1 MKTPARHTGDH
12 GEDLA
17 ARFLQ
22 ERGYQLVRQNFRY
35 GHAEIDL
42 IMQKGNLL
50 VFVEVKTRRNAEYGY
65 PEEFVS
71 KKQAAQIIRAAE
83 HFIVQQDW
91 QGNIR
96 FDIIAILTEPATDI
110 QHLPDAFY

>member
-1 MKTPARHTGDH
+1 MKTPAQHTGDQ

-17 ARFLQ
+17 LRFLQ
-22 ERGYQLVRQNFRY
+22 KEGYQLLLRNYRY
-35 GHAEIDL
+35 RHDEIDL
-42 IMQKGNLL
+42 VMQKGNLL

-71 KKQAAQIIRAAE
+71 KKQARQIVRAAE
-83 HFIVQQDW
+83 QYILQNDW

-96 FDIIAILTEPATDI
+96 FDIVAILTEPELKI
-110 QHLPDAFY
+110 KHLPDAFY

>member
-1 MKTPARHTGDH
+1 LKTPAQHTGKY

-17 ARFLQ
+17 QAYLRDS
-22 ERGYQLVRQNFRY
+22 GYQLLERNFRY
-35 GHAEIDL
+35 RQAEIDL
-42 IMQKGNLL
+42 IAQKGALL
-50 VFVEVKTRRNAEYGY
+50 VFVEVKTRKNTEYGY

-83 HFIVQQDW
+83 QYILKTDW

-96 FDIIAILTEPATDI
+96 FDIIAILTEPKMRIT
-110 QHLPDAFY
+110 HLPDAFY

>member
-1 MKTPARHTGDH
+1 MKTAAQRTGGQ

-17 ARFLQ
+17 LRFLQ
-22 ERGYQLVRQNFRY
+22 KEGYQLLVRNYRY
-35 GHAEIDL
+35 RRDEIDL
-42 IMQKGNLL
+42 IMQKDKLL

-83 HFIVQQDW
+83 QYIFKTDW

-96 FDIIAILTEPATDI
+96 FDIVAILTEPELSI
-110 QHLPDAFY
+110 KHLPDAFY